1 MYSIC
6 LVIFVCDFIERKV
19 FLVLYMSYLVVTSS
33 SAIKESDKKSSMN
46 FDNKEPIPIRE
57 HAVEEVA
64 SRQGHEGSSKVNK
77 Q

>member
-1 MYSIC
+1 MQG
-6 LVIFVCDFIERKV
+6 F
-19 FLVLYMSYLVVTSS
+19 FLVLHISYLVVTPS
-33 SAIKESDKKSSMN
+33 SAIKESDKKSAMN
-46 FDNKEPIPIRE
+46 FDNKESIPIRE

>member
-1 MYSIC
+1 MLHI
-6 LVIFVCDFIERKV
+6 
-19 FLVLYMSYLVVTSS
+19 SYLVVTSS
-33 SAIKESDKKSSMN
+33 SAIKESAKKSAMN
-46 FDNKEPIPIRE
+46 FDNKESIPIRE

>member
-1 MYSIC
+1 
-6 LVIFVCDFIERKV
+6 
-19 FLVLYMSYLVVTSS
+19 MSYLVVTSS

>member
-1 MYSIC
+1 
-6 LVIFVCDFIERKV
+6 
-19 FLVLYMSYLVVTSS
+19 MSYLVVTSS
-33 SAIKESDKKSSMN
+33 SAIKESDKKSAMN
-46 FDNKEPIPIRE
+46 FDNKESIPIRE